1 MTKIA
6 SFARLEDADEKLDR
20 EVRMGVRMFD
30 RDDVELALY
39 ALEEGMTAAAAGE
52 LVGASGQ
59 TVSRWAR
66 GRVPHARAGAA
77 TMGARP
83 RREEEPLNEG
93 EREAYEAAMLENQL
107 LRAVLADL
115 KAGGWDPASIS
126 NARKAELGE
135 RLRAAT
141 GRPLREITRF
151 LGISK
156 SSYEYQR
163 ARLGGDRD
171 AAIRPLVVE
180 AFRAS
185 GGSYGYRRLHAELA
199 RRGVRVSEKRIRR
212 VMAEEGLRARS
223 TARAPHRYSSYRG
236 EGGRAVAPN
245 LLLRE
250 GTRDSHDFSAARPGE
265 RAVTDVTE
273 FRLGRGGPK
282 VYLSAAVDLF
292 DGRVV
297 AAAAGPSPSK
307 ALVQGML
314 EAVGAAVGPGC
325 VLHSDRGWHYR
336 TPDWVGACERLG
348 IVRSMSRRGH
358 SPDNAAAEGFF
369 GRLKVE
375 LFRGRDWSGW
385 TVPAFVAEL
394 GRYIGWYNEG
404 RLKAFRE
411 GGRTVYDTIDGRRAR
426 LGLAA

>member
-1 MTKIA
+1 
-6 SFARLEDADEKLDR
+6 
-20 EVRMGVRMFD
+20 MGVRMFD

-77 TMGARP
+77 TMGVRP
-83 RREEEPLNEG
+83 RREEEPLNEE
-93 EREAYEAAMLENQL
+93 ERAAYESAMLENQL

-199 RRGVRVSEKRIRR
+199 RRGVRVSEKRVRR

-236 EGGRAVAPN
+236 EDGRAVAPN
-245 LLLRE
+245 LLLRA
-250 GTRDSHDFSAARPGE
+250 GTRGLHDFSAARPGE
-265 RAVTDVTE
+265 RVATDVTE
-273 FRLGRGGPK
+273 FRLGPRGPK
-282 VYLSAAVDLF
+282 CYLSAAIDLF

-297 AAAAGPSPSK
+297 SAQAGPSPSK
-307 ALVQGML
+307 ELAQATLGD
-314 EAVGAAVGPGC
+314 VGAAARPGC
-325 VLHSDRGWHYR
+325 VLYSDRGWHYR
-336 TPDWVGACERLG
+336 TPDWVEGCGRLG
-348 IVRSMSRRGH
+348 IVRSMSRKGH
-358 SPDNAAAEGFF
+358 SPDNAACEAFF

-375 LFRGRDWSGW
+375 FFYSTDWSGW
-385 TVPAFVAEL
+385 TVGRFAAEL
-394 GRYIGWYNEG
+394 GRYVSWYNSG
-404 RLKAFRE
+404 RLKSFGAE
-411 GGRTVYDTIDGRRAR
+411 GYDTIDGRRGR